1 MKTSVIIT
9 VPKTKTETK
18 IIDTEMLKK
27 YYFDCLNYAF
37 RG

>member
-18 IIDTEMLKK
+18 IIDTEMLK
-27 YYFDCLNYAF
+27 NYDF
-37 RG
+37 